1 MPFVASD
8 LVSNSVFFAAMQ
20 ENARQMTAQ
29 FAENPRLSSIFA
41 SQQRWLMAQLGLSLH
56 YRRADPDKGL
66 YAGRFV
72 ANAVQY
78 GIASRNTAGAFVK
91 EMLAYRFARPADNP
105 PDHRM
110 RPLEPTDVAIESVVK
125 WLYTHLAI
133 LDMLDGGKRAVALA
147 EKPALFASLQPAIAQ
162 GILENHAVRNPGETF
177 NLFTWANS
185 GGVVMDCLIALIRD
199 FDPDAAR
206 IRIGPISS
214 AEICQRYR
222 ISKTHLKRLMDKAA
236 DMGSLG
242 HDSGAGKN
250 MLWLSQGFIREYRTY
265 QAEKFAIIDAAFH
278 AQAAPEET
286 MDVAT
291 DQPAVSSSLSA
302 DDALAKSIW
311 PA

>member
-1 MPFVASD
+1 MLFVASD
-8 LVSNSVFFAAMQ
+8 LVSNTVFFAAMQ
-20 ENARQMTAQ
+20 ENARQMTVQ

-72 ANAVQY
+72 AHAVEY
-78 GIASRNTAGAFVK
+78 GIASRNTASAFVK

-110 RPLEPTDVAIESVVK
+110 RPLEPTDIAVQSVVK

-133 LDMLDGGKRAVALA
+133 LDMLDAGTRATTLA
-147 EKPALFASLQPAIAQ
+147 EDPAMFASLQPAIAQ

-199 FDPDAAR
+199 FDAGAPR

-236 DMGSLG
+236 EMDSLG
-242 HDSGAGKN
+242 HDAAAGKN
-250 MLWLSQGFIREYRTY
+250 MLWLSQGFVHEYRTY

-278 AQAAPEET
+278 ALAAPEIKSGGS
-286 MDVAT
+286 
-291 DQPAVSSSLSA
+291 AVRQLSA
-302 DDALAKSIW
+302 V
-311 PA
+311 P

>member
-1 MPFVASD
+1 MPLAAND
-8 LVSNSVFFAAMQ
+8 LVSNTVFFAAMQ

-56 YRRADPDKGL
+56 YRQDGPAKAL

-72 ANAVQY
+72 ANAVKY
-78 GIASRNTAGAFVK
+78 GIASRNTAGAFIK
-91 EMLAYRFARPADNP
+91 EMLAYRFARPVDNP

-110 RPLEPTDVAIESVVK
+110 RPLEPTDVAVQSVVK

-133 LDMLDGGKRAVALA
+133 LDILDGGERAVALA
-147 EKPALFASLQPAIAQ
+147 ENPALFASLQPAIAQ

-185 GGVVMDCLIALIRD
+185 GGVVMDCFIALIKD
-199 FDPDAAR
+199 FDPSAPR
-206 IRIGPISS
+206 VRIGPISS
-214 AEICQRYR
+214 AEICQGYR

-236 DMGSLG
+236 EMGSLG
-242 HDSGAGKN
+242 HDAAAGRN
-250 MLWLSQGFIREYRTY
+250 MLWLSQRFVREYRIY

-278 AQAAPEET
+278 AQAAPEKIA
-286 MDVAT
+286 DGS
-291 DQPAVSSSLSA
+291 AVRQLSA
-302 DDALAKSIW
+302 V
-311 PA
+311 P